1 MTVLSICIPTF
12 NRADWLRYCLDNL
25 RALDTLDIDYEV
37 VVVDHASTD
46 NTPQMLAELAASW
59 PRLRYYRQTHSV
71 GILRQFTGCFRMGR
85 GTFTIYLAD
94 DDKIIPEKLV
104 EYVRY
109 LEANPQVSA
118 VYSPWWAYDDAQE
131 KIIHGYFEVPERKI
145 FSAAEPFAMLDFIT
159 GRLIFPEIAVYR
171 TEALHNIM
179 LAHADGPYLS
189 FVIAYGLLR
198 QGNVVFDREPFYL
211 EVATP
216 KPQFAGSRRM
226 NVDLNVSFLDNIRAG
241 LEIAIERMLLDL
253 GAQMVPDSLRVNL
266 HEALLN
272 YALQRLTVA
281 FRRALA
287 ANQFVQ
293 ASELA
298 HRVMLWRGVFQP
310 DLPDIS
316 RDIYALAGVQ
326 AAALL
331 ASSKTWLR
339 QIYICGFKQTADMV
353 TLMRRVLPEDAINI
367 EAADM
372 PTVLAYPDPE
382 YALVLVKYPDDR
394 TAFLNGGLLH
404 GNVVALETMAKYYQ
418 ILPANYTLDL
428 L

>member
-1 MTVLSICIPTF
+1 MTVLSICIPTY
-12 NRADWLRYCLDNL
+12 NRADWLRYCLDNV
-25 RALDTLDIDYEV
+25 RALDAFDLDYEV

-46 NTPQMLAELAASW
+46 HTPKMLAELATSW
-59 PRLRYYRQTHSV
+59 SRLRYYRQTHSV
-71 GILRQFTGCFRMGR
+71 GILRQFTGCFRMAR

-109 LEANPQVSA
+109 LESNPQVSA
-118 VYSPWWAYDDAQE
+118 VYTPWWAYDDAEE
-131 KIIHGYFEVPERKI
+131 KIIHGYFEVPQRMT
-145 FSAAEPFAMLDFIT
+145 FTAAEPFAMLDFIT
-159 GRLIFPEIAVYR
+159 GKLIFPEIAVYR
-171 TEALHNIM
+171 SEALQQIM
-179 LAHADGPYLS
+179 LAHEDGPYLS

-198 QGNVVFDREPFYL
+198 QGNVVFEKEPFYL

-216 KPQFAGSRRM
+216 KPQFAGNRRM
-226 NVDLNVSFLDNIRAG
+226 NIDINVSFLDNIRAG

-253 GAQMVPDSLRVNL
+253 GASMVPNNLRSNL

-272 YALQRLTVA
+272 YGLQRLTVA

-298 HRVMLWRGVFQP
+298 QRVMLWRGVFQP

-331 ASSKTWLR
+331 ASSKTWLK
-339 QIYICGFKQTADMV
+339 QMFIYDFNQSSDLIK
-353 TLMRRVLPEDAINI
+353 LMRRVLPDIPI
-367 EAADM
+367 ESADM
-372 PTVLAYPDPE
+372 PTILSHPDPE
-382 YALVLVKYPDDR
+382 YIMVLVKHTSGRLP
-394 TAFLNGGLLH
+394 FLNGSILP
-404 GNVVALETMAKYYQ
+404 GNVLALDTLARYYQ
-418 ILPANYTLDL
+418 IMPANYTLDL